1 MRHVTV
7 ILTPPQAEALK
18 WAGNIGLEEA
28 RSAGMKAQ
36 TIEAACK
43 AIEALV
49 RAMGLIPYRRNGAVH
64 GRKTTR
70 ENHETQH

>member
-1 MRHVTV
+1 MKYITVT
-7 ILTPPQAEALK
+7 LTPSQAEALR

-28 RSAGMKAQ
+28 RSEGMKAQ

-49 RAMGLIPYRRNGAVH
+49 RAMGLIPYRRGGAVY
-64 GRKTTR
+64 GRKVMHERFATR
-70 ENHETQH
+70 H